1 MSHDHANP
9 PSLTR
14 HCDVAVIGGSA
25 AGLAGALQLVRQRR
39 SVIVVDD
46 GSPRNAPAA
55 HMHGYLG
62 REGAAPGEL
71 RSVGRDEVRAYGGE
85 VLDGRVLAVHREEDG
100 FRVELS
106 GGHALIA
113 RRVLVATGL
122 VDELPPIRGLRERW
136 GREVI
141 HCPFCHGWE
150 VRDQRVVQ
158 IVTAARGLHPTP
170 LMRHLC
176 AELTVVL
183 HGEPGV
189 DAEALRALRD
199 SGVPVLEGTVERVID
214 HEGALLVE
222 LVDGTAL
229 PADAILTGSR
239 VHPRLDALAPLEL
252 EVAPHPAGVGEVL
265 VVDPTGRTSVDG
277 VFAAGNVSD
286 GGAQVLPAAANGSM
300 IGAQIAFSLAGED
313 LAAGTRPSG
322 VQTEWDARYEGR
334 EPIWSGDPNGSL
346 VVEVGGMTPGRVLD
360 VGAGEGG
367 DAIWLAQ
374 RGWDVTAVD
383 VSANAL
389 ARLRAAAEQR
399 GVEVRTLVRD
409 ANAPAP
415 YGAERYD
422 LVSLQYGSFPRTP
435 EQRGLRSLLDAVA
448 VGGTLLAVGHEPTW
462 TRERID
468 VAEQTRMYDP
478 AAFVGVDEIAA
489 ALVTDPAWRIELHE
503 TRPRPAGAASGHHVH
518 DVVLR
523 AVRVTEANAA
533 S

>member
-1 MSHDHANP
+1 MSHHHATP

-25 AGLAGALQLVRQRR
+25 AGLAGALLLVRQRR

-62 REGAAPGEL
+62 REGAAPAEL
-71 RSVGRDEVRAYGGE
+71 QAVGRDEVRAYGGE
-85 VLDGRVLAVHREEDG
+85 VLDGRVLSVQREKTG

-122 VDELPPIRGLRERW
+122 VDELPPIDGLRERW

-158 IVTAARGLHPTP
+158 IVTSAMGLHPTP

-176 AELTVVL
+176 EELTVVL
-183 HGEPGV
+183 HNAPGV
-189 DAEALRALRD
+189 DAEAVRALRE
-199 SGVPVLEGTVERVID
+199 SGVTVIDGSVGRVID
-214 HEGALLVE
+214 HDGALLVE
-222 LVDGTAL
+222 LADGTAL

-239 VHPRLDALAPLEL
+239 VHPRLEALEPLGL
-252 EVAPHPAGVGEVL
+252 EVAAHPAGIGEVL

-286 GGAQVLPAAANGSM
+286 GGAQVLQAAANGSL

-313 LAAGTRPSG
+313 LQAGARPSG
-322 VQTEWDARYEGR
+322 VQVEWDARYGDG
-334 EPIWSGDPNGSL
+334 EPIWSGAPNGSL
-346 VVEVGGMTPGRVLD
+346 VVEAEGMPPGRVLD

-367 DAIWLAQ
+367 DAIWFAE
-374 RGWDVTAVD
+374 RGWTVTAVD
-383 VSANAL
+383 VSARAL
-389 ARLRAAAEQR
+389 ARLGAEAERR
-399 GVEVRTLVRD
+399 GVEVRSLVRD
-409 ANAPAP
+409 ANDLVP
-415 YGAERYD
+415 YGTDRYD

-435 EQRGLRSLLDAVA
+435 EQRGLRSLLEAVA
-448 VGGTLLAVGHEPTW
+448 VGGTMLVVGHEPTW
-462 TRERID
+462 TRETVD
-468 VAEQTRMYDP
+468 VAAQTRMYDP
-478 AAFVGVDEIAA
+478 EAFVGIDEIAA
-489 ALVTDPAWRIELHE
+489 TLVADPVWRIELHE
-503 TRPRPAGAASGHHVH
+503 TRDRPAGASSGHHVQ
-518 DVVLR
+518 DVVFR
-523 AVRVTEANAA
+523 AVRVSDTDAA